1 MKNHKVLKDAERAQ
15 TSSDSKEDIEAY
27 IRNRI
32 YETKGNVSIK
42 EISQDTGYSE
52 CYVRRSF
59 HEMHGISPKTFE
71 KIVRFQNTLEE
82 MALHKDMAFYD
93 MAQESGYYDQ
103 SHMVKEFKNF
113 TGLTPENYLK
123 YMENA

>member
-1 MKNHKVLKDAERAQ
+1 MRSGH
-15 TSSDSKEDIEAY
+15 TSSYSKEDIEAY

-59 HEMHGISPKTFE
+59 HEIHGISPKTFE